1 MPLLDA
7 PYLPA
12 YNTKLF
18 CDIWEGA
25 ESFLTDMKASPIYNS
40 ELSDENYEFV
50 FYLLFQ
56 RYGNNP
62 IATNNDQQFKMKIAT
77 CIYAYAPTFF
87 KKSAIQKEL
96 RALDLDELRDGYKSI
111 QNRAL
116 NDATAPSTDTDEEI
130 AYLNEQIVNK
140 GKRSKADA
148 FAYLWGLL
156 RNDLIDDF
164 LDKFKKFFSKVV
176 DSQRTI
182 IYTNLEEDD

>member
-18 CDIWEGA
+18 CDIWQDA
-25 ESFLTDMKASPIYNS
+25 DSFLLDMKASPIYQS
-40 ELSDENYEFV
+40 ELSDANYQFI

-62 IATNNDQQFKMKIAT
+62 IATFNDEQFKMKIAT
-77 CIYAYAPTFF
+77 GIYAYAPTYF
-87 KKSAIQKEL
+87 KKSAIQKAL
-96 RALDLDELRDGYKSI
+96 RALNLDDLRDGFKSI

-116 NDATAPSTDTDEEI
+116 NDATAPSTDTDEEL

-140 GKRSKADA
+140 GKRSIADA
-148 FAYLWGLL
+148 YAFLWGLL
-156 RNDLIDDF
+156 RNDLIEDF
-164 LDKFKKFFSKVV
+164 LDKFKKYFCKVV

-182 IYTNLEEDD
+182 LYTNIGEDD